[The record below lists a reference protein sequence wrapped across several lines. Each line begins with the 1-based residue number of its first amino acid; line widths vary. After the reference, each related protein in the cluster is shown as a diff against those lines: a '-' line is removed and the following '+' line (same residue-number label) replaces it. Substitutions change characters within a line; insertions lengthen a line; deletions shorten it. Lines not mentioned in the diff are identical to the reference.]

1 MIHPLARRIF
11 VAHPSSLLTD
21 HRSHG
26 DGLVAHGFLRELGA
40 RGHDLHVAVEAVD
53 LRAPLPSGVHLHV
66 LGRPALPAP
75 AARLGFMWRM
85 RRLWRELGGVDGFD
99 LVHQLNPVDVG
110 LSLALADAPVPVVLG
125 PYVPDWPP
133 SGPGAEA
140 PAGRATAALKRALR
154 AAQQRRATTVLLS
167 TPAAAAKLAVPPGR
181 HPQVRDVGPG
191 IDAEAWAPGPAP
203 GPDRQDVLVLANL
216 NPRKGVL
223 VALDAFAR
231 VAAARPGARLLVAGT
246 GPQEAEVRRR
256 VAADPALARVRLL
269 GHLDRD
275 AARAAVRDCAV
286 LCVPSFGEPF
296 GMTVL
301 EAMACARP
309 VVATDA
315 GGPAH
320 LVTDGG
326 GRRVPPGDP
335 AALAGA
341 LEEVLGDPGR
351 QAAMGAHNRRLVE
364 ERHAWPR
371 VVDRLEAAYADAV
384 ADPRPALR
392 PGRGAGARPRA
403 AAG

>member
-1 MIHPLARRIF
+1 M
-11 VAHPSSLLTD
+11 
-21 HRSHG
+21 
-26 DGLVAHGFLRELGA
+26 
-40 RGHDLHVAVEAVD
+40 
-53 LRAPLPSGVHLHV
+53 
-66 LGRPALPAP
+66 
-75 AARLGFMWRM
+75 
-85 RRLWRELGGVDGFD
+85 
-99 LVHQLNPVDVG
+99 
-110 LSLALADAPVPVVLG
+110 
-125 PYVPDWPP
+125 
-133 SGPGAEA
+133 
-140 PAGRATAALKRALR
+140 
-154 AAQQRRATTVLLS
+154 
-167 TPAAAAKLAVPPGR
+167 
-181 HPQVRDVGPG
+181 
-191 IDAEAWAPGPAP
+191 
-203 GPDRQDVLVLANL
+203 
-216 NPRKGVL
+216 
-223 VALDAFAR
+223 
-231 VAAARPGARLLVAGT
+231 
-246 GPQEAEVRRR
+246 
-256 VAADPALARVRLL
+256 
-269 GHLDRD
+269 
-275 AARAAVRDCAV
+275 

-371 VVDRLEAAYADAV
+371 VVDRLEAAYADAL

>member
-1 MIHPLARRIF
+1 M
-11 VAHPSSLLTD
+11 
-21 HRSHG
+21 
-26 DGLVAHGFLRELGA
+26 
-40 RGHDLHVAVEAVD
+40 
-53 LRAPLPSGVHLHV
+53 
-66 LGRPALPAP
+66 
-75 AARLGFMWRM
+75 
-85 RRLWRELGGVDGFD
+85 
-99 LVHQLNPVDVG
+99 
-110 LSLALADAPVPVVLG
+110 
-125 PYVPDWPP
+125 
-133 SGPGAEA
+133 
-140 PAGRATAALKRALR
+140 
-154 AAQQRRATTVLLS
+154 
-167 TPAAAAKLAVPPGR
+167 
-181 HPQVRDVGPG
+181 
-191 IDAEAWAPGPAP
+191 
-203 GPDRQDVLVLANL
+203 LVLANL

-231 VAAARPGARLLVAGT
+231 VVAARPGARLLVAGT